1 MPLVRLALPDDFEP
15 FDFMGRT
22 MYRVRWCDR
31 LCPGNPAEDPATGAE
46 LFNEWQCAI
55 AAGHDPQLEPGQR
68 LALII
73 RWCLDSATKDAI
85 KLASEIIGKYKG
97 SASVIT
103 LDFPKDNFG
112 EPALAYRYELAF
124 LNKQVMELPAET
136 VMQLQ
141 NLCKGSNE

>member
-31 LCPGNPAEDPATGAE
+31 LCPGNPTDDPASGAK

-73 RWCLDSATKDAI
+73 RWCLDNATKDAI
-85 KLASEIIGKYKG
+85 KLASAIIATYKG
-97 SASVIT
+97 SASGIT
-103 LDFPKDNFG
+103 LEFEKDNFG

-141 NLCKGSNE
+141 NLSKGSNE